1 MVNGVRG
8 PEQPAG
14 RPASPQRDLALV
26 VHHPVGVGVPV
37 GEEEVDGDVGE
48 EDELHALE
56 VQQVLREAP
65 EEAELEG
72 GEEGGIDGPQEH
84 RARPDPVPPVC
95 SRAE

>member
-1 MVNGVRG
+1 
-8 PEQPAG
+8 
-14 RPASPQRDLALV
+14 
-26 VHHPVGVGVPV
+26 VGVPV

-72 GEEGGIDGPQEH
+72 GKEGGVDGPYKN
-84 RARPDPVPPVC
+84 RV
-95 SRAE
+95 

>member
-1 MVNGVRG
+1 MVSR
-8 PEQPAG
+8 PARATG
-14 RPASPQRDLALV
+14 STTASPQRDLPLV
-26 VHHPVGVGVPV
+26 VDHPVGVGVPV

-72 GEEGGIDGPQEH
+72 GKEGGVDGPYKN
-84 RARPDPVPPVC
+84 RV
-95 SRAE
+95 